1 MHAGARYTAV
11 FIQNGYI
18 RVKPATTAIILT
30 VVLASTV
37 VHARRIL
44 FGDAHIAD
52 SVLTLE
58 RCFVIAREHNAD
70 LRRAVAGVVETYG
83 EKIQSRGRFLPRLDI
98 LYGWGKYKG
107 TDTLGN
113 SVEPHDESL
122 TLEVRQR
129 VLEFGRTTDSEL
141 DRRDRERDALYER
154 ENTIVRV
161 LSSIRRTYRSLRI
174 IDRQLASHDSLLNH
188 YAERQ
193 ARAQDRLDKGI
204 GLRTALLTARLNR
217 LEERERILRLR
228 TNRRERIAELKELLG
243 LSELPQDVSLAP
255 VVQREL
261 PDEDSCVVLALESS
275 TELDDRKAELLQAG
289 QVLGQT
295 GWDFVLDD
303 ISFTAGMYKGDRG
316 AELELLSAGEE
327 GSTRRWAVDAVGKRF
342 IDEPNATFYTARD
355 TTLRYTA
362 GIELA
367 IPVFR
372 GAKRHGTVIE
382 KGAAYTKARAD
393 LIAKTREI
401 ERTTRDGYYGYLLS
415 SKYLAIAEE
424 RIAIARE
431 RYDMAETQHEL
442 GRMSDDGLDDFRVR
456 LFEAQDAFFEQQ
468 FEVLRAEEE
477 LRARIRAL
485 E

>member
-1 MHAGARYTAV
+1 M
-11 FIQNGYI
+11 
-18 RVKPATTAIILT
+18 KPATTAIIIAI
-30 VVLASTV
+30 VLACGV
-37 VHARRIL
+37 VHARRQIL
-44 FGDAHIAD
+44 FGDADLAD

-58 RCFVIAREHNAD
+58 RCFVIAREHNAE

-83 EKIQSRGRFLPRLDI
+83 EKIRSRGRFLPRLDI
-98 LYGWGKYKG
+98 LYGWGKYKL
-107 TDTLGN
+107 TDSIGHI
-113 SVEPHDESL
+113 VDPRDESL

-129 VLEFGRTTDSEL
+129 VIEFGRTTDAEL
-141 DRRDRERDALYER
+141 DRRDRERQALYNR
-154 ENTIVRV
+154 ENTIVDV
-161 LSSIRRTYRSLRI
+161 LSSIRRTYRSLQI
-174 IDRQLASHDSLLNH
+174 IDRQLASHDSLLTH
-188 YAERQ
+188 YAQRQ

-228 TNRRERIAELKELLG
+228 TNRREQIAELKELLG
-243 LSELPQDVSLAP
+243 LSTLPLEVRLAP
-255 VVQREL
+255 VEQDEL
-261 PDEDSCVVLALESS
+261 PEEDSCVVLALENS
-275 TELDDRKAELLQAG
+275 TELADKKAELLQAG

-295 GWDFVLDD
+295 GWDFLLDD

-316 AELELLSAGEE
+316 AELELITGGAE
-327 GSTRRWAVDAVGKRF
+327 GSTRQWAIDAVGKRY
-342 IDEPNATFYTARD
+342 IDAPNGSSFVPRD

-362 GIELA
+362 AIELA
-367 IPVFR
+367 IPAFR
-372 GAKRHGTVIE
+372 GAQRHATVIE

-401 ERTTRDGYYGYLLS
+401 ERETRDAYYGYLLS

-456 LFEAQDAFFEQQ
+456 LFESQDAFFEQQ
-468 FEVLRAEEE
+468 FEVLRTEEE
-477 LRARIRAL
+477 LRAHVRAL
-485 E
+485 EH